1 MWTGLQAAP
10 DDVLSRPLLN
20 GDKFHCVKDLMFHI
34 PATEDFRIREEIL
47 RSCFTA

>member
-1 MWTGLQAAP
+1 VDRLQAAP

-20 GDKFHCVKDLMFHI
+20 GDKFLGVKDLMFHI
-34 PATEDFRIREEIL
+34 PATEDVRIREEIL